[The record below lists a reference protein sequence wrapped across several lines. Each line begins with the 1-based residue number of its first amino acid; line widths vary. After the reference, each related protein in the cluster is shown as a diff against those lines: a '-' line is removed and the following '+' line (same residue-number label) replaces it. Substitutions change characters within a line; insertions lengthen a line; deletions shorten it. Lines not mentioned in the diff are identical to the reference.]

1 MAFTING
8 GGATGYGANGPN
20 VKVANVVIDLT
31 DDDFSALAATDTIE
45 AIEVPAGTIVLSAG
59 YEIITAGTGTGTLSL
74 GDGGSVAR
82 YVAAVVQTAAG
93 QKAALAT
100 NVPHLYTAADT
111 IDLKSA
117 VAVCNSKVRVWAIMA
132 DCNGTSDDM
141 TVSFTETA

>member
-1 MAFTING
+1 MATFTITG

-31 DDDFSALAATDTIE
+31 ELSGLAATDTIE

-59 YEIITAGTGTGTLSL
+59 YEIITVGTGSGTLSL
-74 GDGGSVAR
+74 GDGSDVDR
-82 YVAAVVQTAAG
+82 YVTAVAQTAAG

-117 VAVCNSKVRVWAIMA
+117 TAVCNSKVRVWAIMA

-141 TVSFTETA
+141 VVALTA

>member
-1 MAFTING
+1 MATFTITG
-8 GGATGYGANGPN
+8 GGNTGYGANGPN
-20 VKVANVVIDLT
+20 VKVASVVIDLT

-59 YEIITAGTGTGTLSL
+59 YEILTVGTGSGTLSL
-74 GDGGSVAR
+74 GDGGDVDR
-82 YVAAVVQTAAG
+82 YVTAVAQTAAG

-117 VAVCNSKVRVWAIMA
+117 TAVVNSKVLVWAIMA
-132 DCNGTSDDM
+132 DCNGNSEDYV
-141 TVSFTETA
+141 VSMSA

>member
-1 MAFTING
+1 MATFTITG

-31 DDDFSALAATDTIE
+31 ELSGLAATDTIE

-59 YEIITAGTGTGTLSL
+59 YEIITVGTGSGTLSL
-74 GDGGSVAR
+74 GDGSDVDR
-82 YVAAVVQTAAG
+82 YVTAVAQTAAG

-117 VAVCNSKVRVWAIMA
+117 TAVCNSKVRVWAIMA
-132 DCNGTSDDM
+132 DCNGTTDDY
-141 TVSFTETA
+141 TVSMSA

>member
-1 MAFTING
+1 MATFTITG

-59 YEIITAGTGTGTLSL
+59 YEIITVGTGSGTLSL
-74 GDGGSVAR
+74 GDGGDVDR

-111 IDLKSA
+111 IDLRSA
-117 VAVCNSKVRVWAIMA
+117 TAVCNSIVRVWAIMA
-132 DCNGTSDDM
+132 DCNGTTDDY
-141 TVSFTETA
+141 TVSMSA

>member
-1 MAFTING
+1 MATFTITG

-31 DDDFSALAATDTIE
+31 ELSGLAATDTIE

-59 YEIITAGTGTGTLSL
+59 YEIITVGTGSGTLSL
-74 GDGGSVAR
+74 GDGGDVDR
-82 YVAAVVQTAAG
+82 YVAAVAQTAAG

-117 VAVCNSKVRVWAIMA
+117 TAVCNSKVRVWAIMA
-132 DCNGTSDDM
+132 DCNGTTDDY
-141 TVSFTETA
+141 TVSMSA

>member
-1 MAFTING
+1 MATFTITG

-31 DDDFSALAATDTIE
+31 ELSGLAATDTIE

-59 YEIITAGTGTGTLSL
+59 YEIITAGTGSGTLSL
-74 GDGGSVAR
+74 GDAGDVDR
-82 YVAAVVQTAAG
+82 YVAAVVQTGAG
-93 QKAALAT
+93 QKAALAA

-117 VAVCNSKVRVWAIMA
+117 TAVCNSKVRVWAIMA

-141 TVSFTETA
+141 VVALTA

>member
-1 MAFTING
+1 MATFTITG

-31 DDDFSALAATDTIE
+31 ELSGLAATDTIE

-59 YEIITAGTGTGTLSL
+59 YEIITVGTGTGTLSL
-74 GDGGSVAR
+74 GDGGDVDR
-82 YVAAVVQTAAG
+82 YVTAVVQTAAG

-117 VAVCNSKVRVWAIMA
+117 TAVCNSKVRVWAIMA

-141 TVSFTETA
+141 VVALTA

>member
-1 MAFTING
+1 MATFTITG

-31 DDDFSALAATDTIE
+31 ELSGLAATDTIE

-59 YEIITAGTGTGTLSL
+59 YEIITVGTGTGTLSL
-74 GDGGSVAR
+74 GDGGDVDR
-82 YVAAVVQTAAG
+82 YVTAVVQTAAG

-117 VAVCNSKVRVWAIMA
+117 TAVCNSKVRVWAIMA

-141 TVSFTETA
+141 VVSLTA

>member
-1 MAFTING
+1 MATFTITG

-20 VKVANVVIDLT
+20 VKVANVVIDCTEL
-31 DDDFSALAATDTIE
+31 SGLAATDTIE

-59 YEIITAGTGTGTLSL
+59 YEIITAGTGSGTLSL
-74 GDGGSVAR
+74 GDAGDVDR
-82 YVAAVVQTAAG
+82 YVAAVVQTGAG

-117 VAVCNSKVRVWAIMA
+117 TAVCNSKVRVWAIMA

-141 TVSFTETA
+141 VVALTA

>member
-1 MAFTING
+1 MATFTITG

-31 DDDFSALAATDTIE
+31 ELSGLASTDTIE

-74 GDGGSVAR
+74 GDASDVDR

-117 VAVCNSKVRVWAIMA
+117 TAVCNSKVRVWAIMA

-141 TVSFTETA
+141 VVALTA

>member
-1 MAFTING
+1 MATFTITG

-20 VKVANVVIDLT
+20 VKVANVVVDLT
-31 DDDFSALAATDTIE
+31 ELSGLAATDTIE

-59 YEIITAGTGTGTLSL
+59 YEIITVGTGTGTLSL
-74 GDGGSVAR
+74 GDGSDVDR

-117 VAVCNSKVRVWAIMA
+117 TAVCNSKVRVWAIMA
-132 DCNGTSDDM
+132 DCNGTTDDY
-141 TVSFTETA
+141 TVSMSA

>member
-1 MAFTING
+1 MATFTITG

-31 DDDFSALAATDTIE
+31 ELSGLAATDTIE

-59 YEIITAGTGTGTLSL
+59 YEIITVGTGTGTLSL
-74 GDGGSVAR
+74 GDGSDVDR

-117 VAVCNSKVRVWAIMA
+117 TAVCNSKVRVWAIMA
-132 DCNGTSDDM
+132 DCNGTTDDY
-141 TVSFTETA
+141 TVSMSA

>member
-1 MAFTING
+1 MATFTITG

-31 DDDFSALAATDTIE
+31 ELSGLAATDTIE

-59 YEIITAGTGTGTLSL
+59 YEIITVGTGSGTLSL
-74 GDGGSVAR
+74 GDGGDVDR
-82 YVAAVVQTAAG
+82 YVTAVAQTAAG

-117 VAVCNSKVRVWAIMA
+117 TAVCNSKVRVWAIMA

-141 TVSFTETA
+141 VVALTA

>member
-1 MAFTING
+1 MATFTITG
-8 GGATGYGANGPN
+8 GGNTGYGANGPN
-20 VKVANVVIDLT
+20 VKVASVVIDLT

-74 GDGGSVAR
+74 GDGSDVDR
-82 YVAAVVQTAAG
+82 YVTAIVQTAAG

-117 VAVCNSKVRVWAIMA
+117 TAVCNSKVRVWAIMA
-132 DCNGTSDDM
+132 DCNGTTDDM
-141 TVSFTETA
+141 TVSMTA

>member
-1 MAFTING
+1 MATFTITG

-31 DDDFSALAATDTIE
+31 ELSGLAATDTIE

-59 YEIITAGTGTGTLSL
+59 YEIITVGTGTGTLSL
-74 GDGGSVAR
+74 GDGGDVDR
-82 YVAAVVQTAAG
+82 YVTAVVQTAAG

-100 NVPHLYTAADT
+100 NVPHLYTSADT

-117 VAVCNSKVRVWAIMA
+117 TAVCNSKVRVWAIMA

-141 TVSFTETA
+141 VVALTA

>member
-1 MAFTING
+1 MATFTITG

-31 DDDFSALAATDTIE
+31 ELSGLAATDTIE

-74 GDGGSVAR
+74 GDAGDVDR
-82 YVAAVVQTAAG
+82 YVAAVVQTGAG
-93 QKAALAT
+93 QKAALAA

-117 VAVCNSKVRVWAIMA
+117 TAVCNSKVRVWAIMA

-141 TVSFTETA
+141 VVALTA

>member
-1 MAFTING
+1 MATFTITG
-8 GGATGYGANGPN
+8 GGNTGYGANGPN
-20 VKVANVVIDLT
+20 VKVASVVIDLT
-31 DDDFSALAATDTIE
+31 ELSGLAATDTIE

-74 GDGGSVAR
+74 GDGGDVDRFVTAI
-82 YVAAVVQTAAG
+82 VQTAAG

-117 VAVCNSKVRVWAIMA
+117 TAVCNSKVRVWAIMA
-132 DCNGTSDDM
+132 DCNGTTDDM
-141 TVSFTETA
+141 TVSMTA